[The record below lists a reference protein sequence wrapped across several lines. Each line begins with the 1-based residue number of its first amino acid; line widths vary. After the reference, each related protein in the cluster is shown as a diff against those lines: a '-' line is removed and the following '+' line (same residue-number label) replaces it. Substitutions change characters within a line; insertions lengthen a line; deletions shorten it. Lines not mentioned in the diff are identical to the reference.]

1 MHLFCALSDE
11 VLSEFKTALIYLEQW
26 ELLNPGGHY
35 IFPPSGKIDSPK
47 LDIISKGSLGYLFDW
62 FLLCRLHKRQLGKA
76 STDIQSGLKRR
87 APLGSYYRL
96 EYCGEDLIDS
106 ISTDKFLAENPS
118 ERRVKDC
125 WSIYVKCYLDKKR
138 QERENSLSV
147 DQYIVRCPSD
157 SEVANILLL
166 AATYLPY

>member
-1 MHLFCALSDE
+1 MHLFLCLSDE

-35 IFPPSGKIDSPK
+35 IIPPSGKIDSPK
-47 LDIISKGSLGYLFDW
+47 IDITSKGSLGYLFDW
-62 FLLCRLHKRQLGKA
+62 FLACRRRKKQLGKA
-76 STDIQSGLKRR
+76 SADIQSGLKRR

-118 ERRVKDC
+118 ERREKDC
-125 WSIYVKCYLDKKR
+125 WSIYVKGYLDKRR
-138 QERENSLSV
+138 QEREQYLSV
-147 DQYIVRCPSD
+147 DQYIVRGPSD
-157 SEVANILLL
+157 SEVATILLV